1 MTAFWPS
8 AGLRPINTAASGEAA
23 RASAGARRAEQT
35 ASDVED
41 RLDRLTLICMA
52 MWELLRDN
60 TKFTEVDLMSKVQ
73 EIDLRD
79 GTPDGKV
86 TATVSKCTKCGRT
99 MSPRHQACLYCGNE
113 KLIDSVFE
121 SI

>member
-8 AGLRPINTAASGEAA
+8 AGLRSIDTASSGEAA
-23 RASAGARRAEQT
+23 RASAGARRAEQA
-35 ASDVED
+35 ASDVEE
-41 RLDRLTLICMA
+41 RLDKLTLICMA
-52 MWELLRDN
+52 MWEMLRDN
-60 TKFTEVDLMSKVQ
+60 TKFTEADLLAKVQ

-79 GTPDGKV
+79 GVPDGKI
-86 TATVSKCTKCGRT
+86 TPTVSKCPKCSRT
-99 MSPRHQACLYCGNE
+99 MSPRHQTCLYCGHD

>member
-8 AGLRPINTAASGEAA
+8 AGLRATSTTVTSEAA
-23 RASAGARRAEQT
+23 RAAAGARRAESV
-35 ASDVED
+35 ASDVEE
-41 RLDRLTLICMA
+41 RLDKLTLICIA

-60 TKFTEVDLMSKVQ
+60 TKCTEADLMAKVQ

-79 GTPDGKV
+79 GVPDGKV
-86 TATVSKCTKCGRT
+86 TDTVSKCPQCQRT
-99 MSPRHQACLYCGNE
+99 MSPRHQTCLYCGHE
-113 KLIDSVFE
+113 KLINNVFE